1 MSVSYTWTINRL
13 YTKDITDSGTT
24 YSDVVKRVVGTLT
37 ATSSSTSNTQAHQ
50 YDIDLKTLLTGVLLL
65 HMLL

>member
-37 ATSSSTSNTQAHQ
+37 ATSSSTSNTQEHQ
-50 YDIDLKTLLTGVLLL
+50 YDIDLKNPSDCSSAYTL
-65 HMLL
+65 